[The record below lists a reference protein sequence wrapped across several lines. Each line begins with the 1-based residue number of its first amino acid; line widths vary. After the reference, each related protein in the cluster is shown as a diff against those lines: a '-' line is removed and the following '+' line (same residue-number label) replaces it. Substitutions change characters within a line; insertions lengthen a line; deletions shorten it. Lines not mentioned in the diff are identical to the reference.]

1 MNGEQENN
9 YIDEYQLILFM
20 LGHSLYAIP
29 IEKVS
34 EINKIEE
41 ITILPKA
48 PKFIEGVINLRGNVV
63 PVIDLRKR
71 FGMEQIERTKK
82 NKIIVVLIGKRLFGI
97 IVDSV
102 LQVLALTRDAVEPSL
117 PTASGL
123 KADFIDSIGKYEN
136 KLIIILD
143 ITRII
148 QSNEDIRIEDNITG

>member
-1 MNGEQENN
+1 MADDRILSNPEEMQ
-9 YIDEYQLILFM
+9 IILFE
-20 LGHSLYAIP
+20 LGRSFYGIP

-34 EINKIEE
+34 EIIKIEE
-41 ITILPKA
+41 IAMLPKA
-48 PKFIEGVINLRGNVV
+48 PYYIEGIINLRGNVV

-71 FGMEQIERTKK
+71 FNMESIERTKK

-102 LQVLALTRDAVEPSL
+102 HEVLTLSRENIEPSL
-117 PTASGL
+117 PTASGI
-123 KADFIDSIGKYEN
+123 KADFIESIGKNED

-148 QSNEDIRIEDNITG
+148 QSNEEIKIEE